1 MESFVLQEVLN
12 DRDEGTPVRP
22 YVQMHEFEGLLFSDP
37 EAFRAIRMN
46 EARAN
51 IESLRLIRCEF
62 DTPEDIND
70 SRDRAPSRR
79 LMREVHG
86 YSKTIDGI
94 AVAKETGIRR
104 IREECPRFREWLEW
118 MEGLAEEHA

>member
-1 MESFVLQEVLN
+1 MQEILN
-12 DRDEGTPVRP
+12 ERDEGPPVRP
-22 YVQMHEFEGLLFSDP
+22 YVQMHEFEGFPFSDP

-51 IESLRLIRCEF
+51 IESLRLVRREF
-62 DTPEDIND
+62 DTLEDMNNC
-70 SRDRAPSRR
+70 RDRAPSRR

-118 MEGLAEEHA
+118 MEGLAEEQAQ